1 MSTARGLDRIARTR
15 KAGAILCAVISGIA
29 VCGALTFLRAQSPA
43 PPAKSGS
50 TRAKPATDGR
60 LVSSGSH
67 DEYLIS
73 PEDVLAVNVYDMPD
87 MSCECTVSTAGTI
100 SLPLLRKPVEA
111 AGMTPEQLAQGV
123 EKDFREA
130 GLLSNPQVTVLVKE
144 SRRHSVSVSGAVKNP
159 QTYPLMGRIKLLDLI
174 SQAGGL
180 NDDAG
185 NTVTISR
192 GTLALHELASGGK
205 PAPEKAAVDLSK
217 LTKGGDQGSDVDVFP
232 GDRVTVETAGV
243 FYVLGEVNRPGG
255 YNLRTAHE
263 EVTVLQALAVAG
275 DVTSLAKTRN
285 ATIIR
290 KDPKAPGGRA
300 QIALNLHDVLT
311 GRVPDRQVQ
320 ANDVLYVPSSRG
332 KRTVRAIAGATGSA
346 VSAATSGLILY
357 RR

>member
-1 MSTARGLDRIARTR
+1 MR
-15 KAGAILCAVISGIA
+15 
-29 VCGALTFLRAQSPA
+29 
-43 PPAKSGS
+43 
-50 TRAKPATDGR
+50 
-60 LVSSGSH
+60 
-67 DEYLIS
+67 E
-73 PEDVLAVNVYDMPD
+73 LA
-87 MSCECTVSTAGTI
+87 
-100 SLPLLRKPVEA
+100 A
-111 AGMTPEQLAQGV
+111 AGKQASEQA
-123 EKDFREA
+123 
-130 GLLSNPQVTVLVKE
+130 T
-144 SRRHSVSVSGAVKNP
+144 
-159 QTYPLMGRIKLLDLI
+159 
-174 SQAGGL
+174 
-180 NDDAG
+180 
-185 NTVTISR
+185 
-192 GTLALHELASGGK
+192 
-205 PAPEKAAVDLSK
+205 VDLSK
-217 LTKGGDQGSDVDVFP
+217 LTKGGDQASNVDVFP
-232 GDRVTVETAGV
+232 GDRITVETAGV